1 VLDGRLRSRGHG
13 GELAR
18 DAPGAQRAR
27 RDPATLRVTDA
38 MLPGVVSPPGKWWST
53 AGEEGAVA
61 NLLSPSAWSPWGQ
74 PAYNDTFVVISAA

>member
-1 VLDGRLRSRGHG
+1 
-13 GELAR
+13 
-18 DAPGAQRAR
+18 
-27 RDPATLRVTDA
+27 